1 MRTIAL
7 RLTGTEASKAELEE
21 DGEEI
26 EGMITNVSK
35 LRDVIMQ
42 ATKVESN
49 NFKGFD
55 ILKDNGAYKS
65 TYEILLGIADIYQE
79 IVENDEKYGTKGANL
94 LLETIAG
101 KNRASI
107 AASILQSPQMLKDAY
122 AEAIDAEGSAEI
134 ENAKFISSISGHL
147 EKLKN
152 AWQEVWANALN
163 RETINFFLDLG
174 TAILKVV
181 SNLGLIP
188 SILLLGGGVAT
199 LYEFAKGTGLI
210 VDGLKALNN
219 TLIGSTNI
227 VEENTA
233 ETEKNIVAQA
243 QKTNA
248 TTEDIAVNEAHNV
261 SELTSTE
268 LLDAETQANIENTT
282 AQAAETT
289 ADAADTAQTMAQAAA
304 TEANVAATRQETA
317 ENLKNAA
324 SQGVKE
330 GSKKTSIG
338 TNLATNF
345 SLLKETASNAFT
357 AIGGIKG
364 ILGGGLVIGG
374 IVAAIQAYDALN
386 ISASETAK
394 EAKEIS
400 SAFEESLGTIQEHK
414 DTINELSESYQNL
427 SQGVNTSTNTNLT
440 LSNDEYKEYLDT
452 CNKIAEIY
460 PQLVTG
466 YDLQG
471 NAIVNL
477 TDNVKNLQKALI
489 EEQKTAADTF
499 LNGGEKKGISG
510 FFDNIFGFFGLGNK
524 NSIKDNFN
532 KNYDEYQGV
541 QEIQDYFLKQGNT
554 TLNDYDTFRTDL
566 LGKSLEGDID
576 ATNLLN
582 TLDRIS
588 NGLINSDE
596 KLNIFLK
603 DLSNMEMPKQMQESM
618 QQAQQTLLSNLSKND
633 TYWDLIYNE
642 NEEISKNASNLFT
655 NAINKLPLEKYSE
668 LFSQK
673 DGMKNYANALAD
685 SINSALTGADSNEF
699 LKVLDS
705 IEKYTTGNGVLAS
718 ANMGEFIK
726 LTDSYKQAFIDA
738 FADSEDIDGA
748 QLFETIFDDKG
759 VSELAERFN
768 QVLDNASFIQNDT
781 QKQQALDYFNSLG
794 QEEAKMYTESFKD
807 ATSFEDVD
815 RKFGGFQRS
824 LAAKT
829 HEAIINIEDETAAI
843 NTLKSAISS
852 SNGDTGLSSE
862 EITNLET
869 LFKDLMDE
877 DGNPLYSAPELFEN
891 TANGI
896 RLNQKQLKKLNNE
909 YKREKIAEATDK
921 LDYYQKALIETQNE
935 IDKLRG
941 IEGKEADLSAEEQN
955 RNNILQNIDALQREI
970 TQYEGLTSAYNEYV
984 NALSTANGN
993 AGYDTIQSGYD
1004 TVKDLIDRGWG
1015 GADEVRQYVQMFTAE
1030 DVSTWS
1036 VEQLIERFNELDDAI
1051 NSAGYSYKDFFTV
1064 DENGKTTSD
1073 GVFNFLDALK
1083 QEAKDSGDYSDA
1095 VINQL
1100 VSVEKKYSEATGK
1113 MEDFYSFDFDAIGG
1127 DQAVADLMN
1136 MDISTLHK
1144 WLEAAEAAGFDVV
1157 WTDYAHKV
1165 TNATKT
1171 IKQAKEALEEF
1182 KDVNAEEY
1190 KLNTSADSVEVVE
1203 AELSKA
1209 QELIQEIQSDD
1220 TISPEVSTAKLDYV
1234 QAQLDSLIQT
1244 KLILEQ
1250 PLLFDTNLDDVEG
1263 KYQNLF
1269 LALQNYGME
1278 LQTVQAYGKVGLP
1291 IDTSQADQKLKD
1303 ILKALQGLDEKTREK
1318 FGIDF
1323 DLEDEDALEKLK
1335 EKFANEEITI
1345 PIRQV
1350 MGDTFDYSKLPQ
1362 GEDTIVKV
1370 KTVFDD
1376 NGAIA
1381 GLQLVDS
1388 LGNVIDGSNYN
1399 ANVNVQDNASGTVN
1413 DVQDSLE
1420 EVDGESATASVGVK
1434 DNSTKT
1440 INEINRQ
1447 RNAFIRPASTKW
1459 TINSNIQTISRSFN
1473 DVKNE
1478 FVKPRNSYWTIHE
1491 TTVKETK
1498 SAGSVGTRGPRVFG
1512 TAHALGTAYA
1522 RGTSGNWGVPEDQD
1536 ALTGELGEE
1545 LVVRNGHFF
1554 TVGSESAEMV
1564 HLQKGDIVFNAD
1576 QTKQI
1581 FEKGRI
1587 VNGSRRG
1594 KAHADGTAYSAGS
1607 GGRRRVNAV
1616 VANSK
1621 TSNNSSS
1628 NNNNNKSN
1636 NKKSSSNNNNN
1647 NEAEKMDWIA
1657 IAIERI
1663 EQQIDE
1669 LNDVVDSVYRSW
1681 SDRNKALTKEIKA
1694 VSDEIAI
1701 QQAGYKRYL
1710 KEAESIG
1717 LSEAYAKKVREGTI
1731 DIQKIT
1737 DEKLKKK
1744 IDEYQQWCVLRPLI
1758 W

>member
-1 MRTIAL
+1 
-7 RLTGTEASKAELEE
+7 
-21 DGEEI
+21 
-26 EGMITNVSK
+26 
-35 LRDVIMQ
+35 
-42 ATKVESN
+42 
-49 NFKGFD
+49 
-55 ILKDNGAYKS
+55 
-65 TYEILLGIADIYQE
+65 
-79 IVENDEKYGTKGANL
+79 
-94 LLETIAG
+94 
-101 KNRASI
+101 
-107 AASILQSPQMLKDAY
+107 MLKDAY

-134 ENAKFISSISGHL
+134 ENAKFVDSISGHL

-152 AWQEVWANALN
+152 AWQEVWANTLN
-163 RETINFFLDLG
+163 RDVINFFLDLG
-174 TAILKVV
+174 RAILKVV
-181 SNLGLIP
+181 SSIGLIP
-188 SILLLGGGVAT
+188 SLLIAGGGIAT
-199 LYEFAKGTGLI
+199 LYEFAKNGGIIVEGLH
-210 VDGLKALNN
+210 ALNDALTAN
-219 TLIGSTNI
+219 TVIK
-227 VEENTA
+227 EANTVA
-233 ETEKNIVAQA
+233 TEQETK
-243 QKTNA
+243 
-248 TTEDIAVNEAHNV
+248 
-261 SELTSTE
+261 
-268 LLDAETQANIENTT
+268 ANIENVGS
-282 AQAAETT
+282 QAAETA

-317 ENLKNAA
+317 ENVKNAA

-338 TNLATNF
+338 ANLATNF

-386 ISASETAK
+386 VSATETAK

-400 SAFEESLGTIQEHK
+400 SAFEESLGTIQKHK
-414 DTINELSESYQNL
+414 DSVNELSETYQKL
-427 SQGVNTSTNTNLT
+427 SSGVNTATNANLT
-440 LSNDEYKEYLDT
+440 LSNDEYSQYLDT
-452 CNKIAEIY
+452 CNKIADLY

-471 NAIVNL
+471 NAIINL
-477 TDNVKNLQKALI
+477 TDNVKDLQKALI
-489 EEQKTAADTF
+489 EEQKTAANTF
-499 LNGGEKKGISG
+499 LQGGEKKGIGG

-532 KNYDEYQGV
+532 KNYDKYND
-541 QEIQDYFLKQGNT
+541 IQTIRDQFLNKDNVSLDDY
-554 TLNDYDTFRTDL
+554 TLFRTNL
-566 LGKSLEGDID
+566 LGKSLDGDIE
-576 ATNLLN
+576 ATNLLT
-582 TLDRIS
+582 TLDEIS
-588 NGLINSDE
+588 NGLVDSDE
-596 KLNIFLK
+596 KLQIFLNNLK
-603 DLSNMEMPKQMQESM
+603 SMDISPKMQQSLK
-618 QQAQQTLLSNLSKND
+618 QAQQTILSELSLND
-633 TYWDLIYNE
+633 DYWNLIYSDNE
-642 NEEISKNASNLFT
+642 KIKSFAPDLFT
-655 NAINKLPLEKYSE
+655 NAVNSLSPEKYSDI
-668 LFSQK
+668 FSTK
-673 DGMKNYANALAD
+673 DGAKQYADNLVKG
-685 SINSALTGADSNEF
+685 INSALSGSNADVFTDAITNINKFVSGEGA
-699 LKVLDS
+699 
-705 IEKYTTGNGVLAS
+705 LAQ
-718 ANMGEFIK
+718 ANMGDFVKIA
-726 LTDSYKQAFIDA
+726 DSYKQAFIEA
-738 FADSEDIDGA
+738 FADSEIDGA
-748 QLFETIFDDKG
+748 EVFSAMFNDKEILG
-759 VSELAERFN
+759 LTERFN

-781 QKQQALDYFNSLG
+781 QKQQALNYFNSLG

-824 LAAKT
+824 LAAKA

-909 YKREKIAEATDK
+909 YKREKIGEATDK

-941 IEGKEADLSAEEQN
+941 VQGKEADLSTEERN
-955 RNNILQNIDALQREI
+955 RDNILQNIDALQREI
-970 TQYEGLTSAYNEYV
+970 AQYEGLTSAYNEYV

-1015 GADEVRQYVQMFTAE
+1015 GADEVRQYVQMFSKE

-1036 VEQLIERFNELDDAI
+1036 VDQLIERFNELDDAI
-1051 NSAGYSYKDFFTV
+1051 NSTGYSYKDFFTV
-1064 DENGKTTSD
+1064 DEDGKTTSD

-1083 QEAKDSGDYSDA
+1083 QEAKDKAKDYNFSDDM
-1095 VINQL
+1095 INQL
-1100 VSVEKKYSEATGK
+1100 VSVEKKYSDVTHQ

-1144 WLEAAEAAGFDVV
+1144 WLEAAETAGFDVV

-1165 TNATKT
+1165 AKATDN
-1171 IKQAKEALEEF
+1171 IKKAKETLEEF
-1182 KDVNAEEY
+1182 KEVNAEDY
-1190 KLNTSADSVEVVE
+1190 KLNTSADTVENVN
-1203 AELSKA
+1203 AELEKA
-1209 QELIQEIQSDD
+1209 QELIAKVQDNKD
-1220 TISPEVSTAKLDYV
+1220 LSPEASTASLDYI
-1234 QAQLDSLIQT
+1234 QAQLDKLIQT
-1244 KLILEQ
+1244 KLKLEQ
-1250 PLLFDTNLDDVEG
+1250 PLLFDTNIGSVEG
-1263 KYQNLF
+1263 EYQGLF
-1269 LALQNYGME
+1269 IALQKYGLE
-1278 LQTVQAYGKVGLP
+1278 LQTVQEYSKAGLP
-1291 IDTSQADQKLKD
+1291 IDTSVADKRLKEVLDALKD
-1303 ILKALQGLDEKTREK
+1303 VHEQTGEDFGLNFE
-1318 FGIDF
+1318 
-1323 DLEDEDALEKLK
+1323 LEDEDLFEQLK

-1434 DNSTKT
+1434 DNTTKT

-1447 RNAFIRPASTKW
+1447 RSAFIRPASTTW

-1478 FVKPRNSYWTIHE
+1478 FVKSRNSYWTIHE

-1498 SAGSVGTRGPRVFG
+1498 SAGSVGTRPSRVFG

-1536 ALTGELGEE
+1536 ALVGELGEE
-1545 LVVRNGHFF
+1545 LVVFLCH
-1554 TVGSESAEMV
+1554 
-1564 HLQKGDIVFNAD
+1564 
-1576 QTKQI
+1576 
-1581 FEKGRI
+1581 
-1587 VNGSRRG
+1587 
-1594 KAHADGTAYSAGS
+1594 Y
-1607 GGRRRVNAV
+1607 
-1616 VANSK
+1616 
-1621 TSNNSSS
+1621 
-1628 NNNNNKSN
+1628 
-1636 NKKSSSNNNNN
+1636 
-1647 NEAEKMDWIA
+1647 
-1657 IAIERI
+1657 
-1663 EQQIDE
+1663 
-1669 LNDVVDSVYRSW
+1669 
-1681 SDRNKALTKEIKA
+1681 
-1694 VSDEIAI
+1694 I
-1701 QQAGYKRYL
+1701 Q
-1710 KEAESIG
+1710 
-1717 LSEAYAKKVREGTI
+1717 
-1731 DIQKIT
+1731 
-1737 DEKLKKK
+1737 
-1744 IDEYQQWCVLRPLI
+1744 
-1758 W
+1758 